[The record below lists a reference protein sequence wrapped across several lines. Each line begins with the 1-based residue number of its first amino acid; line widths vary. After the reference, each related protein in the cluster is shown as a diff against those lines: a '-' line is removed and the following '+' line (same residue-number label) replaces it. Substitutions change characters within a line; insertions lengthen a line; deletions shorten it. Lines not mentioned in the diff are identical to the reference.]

1 MIQSHM
7 VRRKRL
13 LGVVACAVLLAIA
26 TAAAADNQASRSAA
40 RARVTYSVKGMR
52 CYGCAAK
59 VHDGLSK
66 MDGVLSAVVTYE
78 PSRATVEF
86 RPSKTDPAA
95 LRAVIV
101 RLGFEA
107 EQEGRVEYLAG
118 EKPPK

>member
-1 MIQSHM
+1 MIQSHV
-7 VRRKRL
+7 VRRRLL
-13 LGVVACAVLLAIA
+13 LGVVSCAVLIAIA
-26 TAAAADNQASRSAA
+26 TGAAADDQVSRSAA

-52 CYGCAAK
+52 CYGCAGK
-59 VHDGLSK
+59 VHEGLSK
-66 MDGVLSAVVTYE
+66 IDGVVTVVVTYE

-107 EQEGRVEYLAG
+107 EQEGKVQYLGGA
-118 EKPPK
+118 KSPK

>member
-7 VRRKRL
+7 VRRKLL
-13 LGVVACAVLLAIA
+13 LGVVCCAVLIA
-26 TAAAADNQASRSAA
+26 TAAAADKVSRSAA

-52 CYGCAAK
+52 CYGCAGK

-107 EQEGRVEYLAG
+107 EQEGKVEYLAG